1 MKTIKVGNQF
11 DAPAIIAGC
20 MRYGWS
26 LQDPKK
32 VNEVIHAAMDLGI
45 NFFDHADIYGSEAIF
60 GQALKMDSSIKRE
73 DIILQ
78 SKCGIKKG
86 MYDLSKD
93 YILESVDGILNRLQ
107 TDYLDILLLH
117 RPDAL
122 VEPEEVA
129 EAFDILEKSGK
140 VQKFGVSNHKPAQ
153 IELLKKYVKQP
164 LYINQMQMSL
174 PASNMIA
181 NGMEVNMDTPGSID
195 HDDNVLDY
203 SRLNDMTIQV
213 WSPLQLP
220 NWKGNF
226 IGSDKCPELNA
237 KLEEIASAHG
247 VSPSVIAIAW
257 ILRHPAKMQVVTG
270 TTSAVHLKEMA
281 EATKIELSRKEWYD
295 LYLAAGHPLP

>member
-1 MKTIKVGNQF
+1 MKNVKVGNQF
-11 DAPAIIAGC
+11 DAPSIIAGC
-20 MRYGWS
+20 MRYGWF
-26 LQDPKK
+26 LQDPQK
-32 VNEVIHAAMDLGI
+32 VNEMIHTAMDLGI
-45 NFFDHADIYGSEAIF
+45 NFFDHADIYGSEPMF
-60 GQALKMDSSIKRE
+60 GQAWKNDASLKRE
-73 DIILQ
+73 DMIFQ

-93 YILESVDGILNRLQ
+93 YILESVDGILDRLQ

-129 EAFDILEKSGK
+129 EAFDILKQSGK
-140 VQKFGVSNHKPAQ
+140 VLNFGVSNHKPAQ

-164 LYINQMQMSL
+164 LLINQMQLSL

-195 HDDNVLDY
+195 HDDSVLDY

-220 NWKGNF
+220 NWQGNF
-226 IGSDKCPELNA
+226 IGSDKNPELNA
-237 KLEEIASAHG
+237 KLDEIAAAHG

-257 ILRHPAKMQVVTG
+257 LLRHPAHMQVVAG
-270 TTSAVHLKEMA
+270 TTNPTHLKEMA
-281 EATKIELSRKEWYD
+281 DATGITLTRKEWYD